1 MDKII
6 ITCGGT
12 EIEEYKFYPN
22 KITISI
28 NNIDINEIIVSNK
41 LLFGKQERKL
51 PFGYKDNKEARPLC
65 IFFPE
70 MSIYKR
76 YSDKTKCFLI
86 NI

>member
-70 MSIYKR
+70 MSIHKR